1 MNQARF
7 WILTIPHYAFLPYLP
22 PSVVYI
28 AGQLERGDVTGY
40 LHWQVIAHFG
50 RAVRLAHVKKIFGD
64 ALHAQPTRSEAAE
77 TYVHKD
83 ETSVDGTRFVLGKK
97 PFKRNCKRDWQ
108 SAFES
113 AQRGELAAIDPG
125 VLVPYFGQLQRINA
139 HFAEPV
145 AMERECVV
153 YWGSTGLGK
162 SRTAW
167 AEAGMDAY
175 PKIPSTKFW
184 DGYRG
189 QEHVVIDE
197 FRGCVSVEHLLRWLD
212 RYPILV
218 EIKGSAVV
226 LKAKKVWI
234 TSNLHPKDWYP
245 TLDELTLAA
254 LLRRIKITHFDAL

>member
-1 MNQARF
+1 MQGRI
-7 WILTIPHYAFLPYLP
+7 WLLTIPGHDFIPYLP
-22 PSVVYI
+22 PGVAFVT
-28 AGQLERGDVTGY
+28 GQLERGANTGY
-40 LHWQVIAHFG
+40 LHWQVLVHFS
-50 RAVRLAHVKKIFGD
+50 RSVRLAAVKKIFGD
-64 ALHAQPTRSEAAE
+64 TCHCELSRSVAAE
-77 TYVHKD
+77 SYVHKE
-83 ETSVDGTRFVLGKK
+83 ETYVDGTRFDLGTK

-108 SAFES
+108 SAFDC
-113 AQRGELAAIDPG
+113 AKRGELAAIDPG

-145 AMERECVV
+145 AMERVCFV
-153 YWGSTGLGK
+153 YWGSSGLGK
-162 SRTAW
+162 SRRAW

-212 RYPILV
+212 RYPVLV

-226 LKAKKVWI
+226 LKAKKIWI
-234 TSNLHPKDWYP
+234 TSNLHPKEWYP
-245 TLDELTLAA
+245 LLDDLTLAA
-254 LLRRIKITHFDAL
+254 LLRRIKVTHFDSL